1 MSGLHLSISF
11 FWLIGNGAVFFILLS
26 TCSLLICRC
35 SIDLCVLILYYES
48 NEVISSSRVFFFFFI
63 RNSSFCVESLEFSM
77 KTIISTANKDSFIS
91 SFLICMPLISFYD
104 LIALVRISST
114 MSNKSCETDILSLFL
129 ILEGKNIVFQH

>member
-1 MSGLHLSISF
+1 MK
-11 FWLIGNGAVFFILLS
+11 VMKLL
-26 TCSLLICRC
+26 
-35 SIDLCVLILYYES
+35 VL
-48 NEVISSSRVFFFFFI
+48 VGCFFFFF
-63 RNSSFCVESLEFSM
+63 FVESLEFSM

>member
-48 NEVISSSRVFFFFFI
+48 NEVISSSRVFFFFF
-63 RNSSFCVESLEFSM
+63 FVESLEFSM